1 MLNWPCIAT
10 LFRIFA
16 MLLHQ
21 GAARKS
27 YLDRRLAWILAAIA
41 GALNTAIFHAIGFF
55 AANMTGNVSAVSNH
69 FAFGDWW
76 LALFYFSILLA
87 FILGAMAATLLVSA
101 GHRHQL
107 LSIYAVGILIEGLLM
122 ALLGALC
129 LQLAAPLQNQA
140 LVLGVSFLMGLQNA
154 LVTRIS
160 NARVRTTHVSG
171 MSTDIGIELGMLVDV
186 ARGAEPPLKAPKY
199 RSRLRLH
206 SQTLTAFLL
215 GGVAGVVVYQWIE
228 VRILF
233 VCAALLLVM
242 ALRALWG
249 AGKIA

>member
-1 MLNWPCIAT
+1 
-10 LFRIFA
+10 

-21 GAARKS
+21 GSSRKS

-69 FAFGDWW
+69 LAFGDWW
-76 LALFYFSILLA
+76 LGLFYLSILLV
-87 FILGAMAATLLVSA
+87 FILGAMAATLLVGA
-101 GHRHQL
+101 GHRHHIT
-107 LSIYAVGILIEGLLM
+107 SIYAVGILVEALLM
-122 ALLGALC
+122 ALLGAVC
-129 LQLAAPLQNQA
+129 LQLATTLQNQV

-171 MSTDIGIELGMLVDV
+171 MSTDIGIELGVLMDV

-199 RSRLRLH
+199 RNRLQLH
-206 SQTLTAFLL
+206 SQTLLAFLL
-215 GGVAGVVVYQWIE
+215 GGVAGVVVYQWLE

-233 VCAALLLVM
+233 VIAALLLAM
-242 ALRALWG
+242 ALRAFWRARKLVV
-249 AGKIA
+249 